1 MTKSVCAFNISRQS
15 FISLGVT
22 IADSPLARLRGL
34 LGKMRMKSNE
44 ALWVVPSRGIH
55 TIGLMF
61 SIDVIYLDATRRVI
75 ALVESL
81 APLRVAPIHLRCA
94 SVLQLPARS
103 ICDSGT
109 QIGDDLLICSP
120 EEMEKY
126 LTSQATER
134 QTAQQQQ
141 LGPAANTKEPPVFKR
156 VV

>member
-1 MTKSVCAFNISRQS
+1 
-15 FISLGVT
+15 
-22 IADSPLARLRGL
+22 
-34 LGKMRMKSNE
+34 MRMKSNE

-61 SIDVIYLDATRRVI
+61 SIDVIYLDAQLRVI
-75 ALVESL
+75 DLVEGL
-81 APLRVAPIHLRCA
+81 APLRVAPIRLRSA

-141 LGPAANTKEPPVFKR
+141 LGPAANTKAPPVFKR
-156 VV
+156 AV